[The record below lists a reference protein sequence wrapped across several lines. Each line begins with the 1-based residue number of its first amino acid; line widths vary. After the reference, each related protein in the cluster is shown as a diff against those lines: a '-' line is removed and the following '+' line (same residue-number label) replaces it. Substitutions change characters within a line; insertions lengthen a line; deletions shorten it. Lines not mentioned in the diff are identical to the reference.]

1 MEEKRPVFY
10 EIAASNGTQEP
21 LHREPSCARPSR
33 SGSRDCASAATR
45 PLRKGN
51 CTENGPF
58 GHFPIRFGA
67 GYVRS
72 TLITLTM
79 HSSRAGL
86 SILAGCD
93 SQVGFPKCT
102 FEKCTDAEQQGG
114 RNCLF
119 VKVEVQELRDDGMNP
134 CNFVV
139 TCLV

>member
-10 EIAASNGTQEP
+10 ETAASNGTQEP
-21 LHREPSCARPSR
+21 PHREPSCARPSR
-33 SGSRDCASAATR
+33 SGSVTAASVATR
-45 PLRKGN
+45 LPRKGN
-51 CTENGPF
+51 CTENGSF

-93 SQVGFPKCT
+93 SQVGFPKWGVLKNVQMPNNR
-102 FEKCTDAEQQGG
+102 EAEIVFLS
-114 RNCLF
+114 R
-119 VKVEVQELRDDGMNP
+119 LR
-134 CNFVV
+134 CKS
-139 TCLV
+139 